1 MKINDEDL
9 PNLFQITIAQE
20 ANAKSIEA
28 LHDLFERQQQEID
41 YMKETIG
48 LQHEILEKLIGDRN
62 DR

>member
-1 MKINDEDL
+1 MKINEDDL

-48 LQHEILEKLIGDRN
+48 LQHEILEKLIGVNDDR
-62 DR
+62 